1 MPTPIPGGDPEA
13 LAALLREF
21 AAAGVAH
28 VQLVLDP
35 ITVDSIAAL
44 KPTLAAL
51 DR

>member
-1 MPTPIPGGDPEA
+1 MRA
-13 LAALLREF
+13 F

-28 VQLVLDP
+28 LQLVLDP

-44 KPTLAAL
+44 EPMLAAL